1 VESAALPTD
10 PLFDSPFRCPQI
22 SAACLALGAGEIGEA
37 ILTERIWPLFTR
49 VRGQNSVS
57 QGQTQRKIYLA
68 NHSLGRPLDR
78 MAEDVRM
85 ALDLWYE
92 RLDGAWSDPCG
103 WLAASTYFRRQ
114 VAELLGAASYQQ
126 VIPKTSAGQGLRAV
140 LNALS
145 DHGRVPRVVATRGEF
160 DSCDMILKTYASKGR
175 AEVRWVSPL
184 SKDPIEQYSVQNLI
198 AALRQP
204 TDLVLCS
211 QVLFATGQVLTD
223 LPPLVAAA
231 HEVGALV
238 MVDTYHSFGV
248 LPLQWEGPSPYSL
261 GGADFLIGGSYKY
274 ARGGPGACWLAIHPR
289 HLLENDSISSLTT
302 LDTGWFAKQDP
313 FRYERPEPPQLAAGG
328 DAWLESTPPVLTAY
342 QANAGLQLLR
352 EIGVGRLQRYN
363 IQQQQQLQAACRDR
377 GLAMYEPSDWQ
388 QRGAFALLP
397 HPHASDLSQ
406 RLLQRGL
413 NTDARAGCVRF
424 GPDLLTTADEL
435 QRAAEIVKST
445 LQEV

>member
-1 VESAALPTD
+1 MPSD

-22 SAACLALGAGEIGEA
+22 SAACRALGAAELDETLVA
-37 ILTERIWPLFTR
+37 EHIWPLFAR
-49 VRGQNSVS
+49 ARGRGSS
-57 QGQTQRKIYLA
+57 SSSASPAEIYLA

-78 MAEDVRM
+78 MGEDVRM

-92 RLDGAWSDPCG
+92 RMDGAWSDPRG

-160 DSCDMILKTYASKGR
+160 DSCDLILKTYAAKGR
-175 AEVRWVSPL
+175 AAVHWVAPFN
-184 SKDPIEQYSVQNLI
+184 KDPIEQYSVQNLI

-223 LPPLVAAA
+223 LPRLVAAA
-231 HEVGALV
+231 HQAGALV

-248 LPLQWEGPSPYSL
+248 LPVQWEGPSLYSL

-289 HLLENDSISSLTT
+289 HLVENDPMHRLTT

-313 FRYERPEPPQLAAGG
+313 FRYERPDPPQLAAGG

-352 EIGVGRLQRYN
+352 EIGVTRLQRYN
-363 IQQQQQLQAACRDR
+363 ILQQQQLQKACRDC
-377 GLAMYEPSDWQ
+377 GIALYPTEDWQ
-388 QRGAFALLP
+388 QRGAFALWP
-397 HPHASDLSQ
+397 HPDASHLSQ

-413 NTDARAGCVRF
+413 NTDARGGCVRF
-424 GPDLLTTADEL
+424 GPDLLTTTAEL
-435 QRAAEIVKST
+435 QQAAAIVKST
-445 LQEV
+445 LQSL